1 MQNQMKG
8 LENFRE
14 KIKSDVGINRSIQ
27 GEGARK
33 AFVTTM
39 IGLIP
44 DEEADNVEP
53 VYLDERVGTRRVA
66 VDGYAYNN
74 SENTLLLVIAD
85 WNEFDETLLLTKT
98 DAEGYLKRLRNFFQ
112 LARKGKLQDPAA
124 DILEWSSPEY
134 GLAETI
140 EKECIERVR
149 LLLVTD
155 RRLSDKFKKVGSEP
169 IEGLPVDE
177 QVWGLERLY
186 EHFMSGREHE
196 PVVLDFSDAP
206 ISLTRSATGEG
217 FRSFLG
223 VMPATKLAAVYR
235 EHGGRLL
242 EGNVRSFLTLR
253 SIVNKSIRETILRS
267 PERFFIYNN
276 GIACTAKDLV
286 FNAKGQL
293 VQATD
298 FQIIN
303 GGQTTASLARAV
315 HSDKADLSAIQ
326 VALKLTEIDD
336 SLPEAEASELIRN
349 ISRWSNNQNKV
360 SGADFSA
367 NHPFHVQMEKF
378 AARLVA
384 PPAPGRLRGSYWFYE
399 RSRGS
404 YLQKQMFMTD
414 AEQKAFAAHSDKK
427 HVIKKEAFARARLLW
442 EQRPDIVS
450 KGATALFAYFM
461 QEIDEDWEKSRD
473 AGKYGED
480 YFKETVALIIMYD
493 DLRELVRAQN
503 WYDKG
508 YLANIVAY
516 GISVFSK
523 LFREQFKSPFRH
535 ELVWNVQSL
544 PKDMAD
550 VLLPVC
556 RKVKDCLTDPSRK
569 KENVTEW
576 AKLKACWDSVQE
588 SFDGY
593 RLPPEAAAWGRS
605 KEEVKERAR
614 QNRMDAGVESDV
626 EFMKKAMAYEHWKDA
641 LDFIKDHPGIV
652 TPGQRNS
659 VSKCSFIPQVVPTT
673 REIKVA
679 FKALDELRSEG
690 FRF

>member
-1 MQNQMKG
+1 MRNQMKG
-8 LENFRE
+8 LEEFRQ
-14 KIKSDVGINRSIQ
+14 KIQSDVGIARSTQ

-53 VYLDERVGTRRVA
+53 VYLDERVGNRRVA

-85 WNEFDETLLLTKT
+85 WNNFDEKLLLTKT
-98 DAEGYLKRLRNFFQ
+98 DAEGYLKRLRYFFQ
-112 LARKGKLQDPAA
+112 LARKGRLLDPAS

-169 IEGLPVDE
+169 IDGIAVDE
-177 QVWGLERLY
+177 QVWGPERLY
-186 EHFMSGREHE
+186 EHFMSGRAHE

-206 ISLTRSATGEG
+206 ISLTRSAEGDG

-223 VMPATKLAAVYR
+223 VMPAEKLAAVYR

-253 SIVNKSIRETILRS
+253 SSVNKSIRETILRS

-286 FNAKGQL
+286 FNARGQL
-293 VQATD
+293 VRATD

-315 HSDKADLSAIQ
+315 HNDKADLSAIQ

-378 AARLVA
+378 ADRLVA
-384 PPAPGRLRGSYWFYE
+384 PPAPGQLRGSYWFYE

-414 AEQKAFAAHSDKK
+414 AQQKAFAARSDKK
-427 HVIKKEAFARARLLW
+427 HVIKKEALARGRLLW
-442 EQRPDIVS
+442 EQHPDIVS
-450 KGATALFAYFM
+450 K
-461 QEIDEDWEKSRD
+461 
-473 AGKYGED
+473 
-480 YFKETVALIIMYD
+480 LIFS
-493 DLRELVRAQN
+493 
-503 WYDKG
+503 
-508 YLANIVAY
+508 
-516 GISVFSK
+516 IS
-523 LFREQFKSPFRH
+523 
-535 ELVWNVQSL
+535 
-544 PKDMAD
+544 
-550 VLLPVC
+550 
-556 RKVKDCLTDPSRK
+556 
-569 KENVTEW
+569 
-576 AKLKACWDSVQE
+576 
-588 SFDGY
+588 
-593 RLPPEAAAWGRS
+593 
-605 KEEVKERAR
+605 
-614 QNRMDAGVESDV
+614 
-626 EFMKKAMAYEHWKDA
+626 
-641 LDFIKDHPGIV
+641 
-652 TPGQRNS
+652 
-659 VSKCSFIPQVVPTT
+659 
-673 REIKVA
+673 
-679 FKALDELRSEG
+679 
-690 FRF
+690 

>member
-1 MQNQMKG
+1 MQKQQKG
-8 LENFRE
+8 FEDFRQQIHSNVAIE
-14 KIKSDVGINRSIQ
+14 RSVQ

-39 IGLIP
+39 MNLVP
-44 DEEADNVEP
+44 DEEAVNVEP
-53 VYLDERVGTRRVA
+53 VYVDERVGKWRVA
-66 VDGYAYNN
+66 VDGYAYND
-74 SENTLLLVIAD
+74 SEHTLLLVIAD
-85 WNEFDETLLLTKT
+85 WNNFDETLLLTKT
-98 DAEGYLKRLRNFFQ
+98 EAEGCLRRVKNFFQ

-124 DILEWSSPEY
+124 GILEWSSPEY

-140 EKECIERVR
+140 QNEVIERVR
-149 LLLVTD
+149 MLLITD
-155 RRLSDKFKKVGSEP
+155 RRLSDKFKRICSDS
-169 IEGLPVDE
+169 IEGVSVDE
-177 QVWGLERLY
+177 QVWGLDRLY
-186 EHFMSGREHE
+186 EHCMSGREHE
-196 PVVLDFSDAP
+196 PVVLDFSDTP

-217 FRSFLG
+217 FKSFLG
-223 VMPATKLAAVYR
+223 VMPATKLADIYR

-253 SIVNKSIRETILRS
+253 SSVNKSIRETILRS

-286 FNAKGQL
+286 FNERGQL

-315 HSDKADLSAIQ
+315 HNDKADLTAIQ
-326 VALKLTEIDD
+326 VALKLTEIDEGL
-336 SLPEAEASELIRN
+336 SEVEATELIRN

-367 NHPFHVQMEKF
+367 NHPFHVQIEKF
-378 AARLVA
+378 ADRMVA
-384 PPAPGRLRGSYWFYE
+384 PPAPGQLRGSYWFYE

-414 AEQKAFAAHSDKK
+414 GEQKAFTARSDKK
-427 HVIKKEAFARARLLW
+427 HVIKKEELARARLLW

-461 QEIDEDWEKSRD
+461 QEVDEDWEKSRD
-473 AGKYGED
+473 MGKYGED
-480 YFKETVALIIMYD
+480 YFKESVALIIMYN
-493 DLRELVRAQN
+493 DLRERVRTQD

-523 LFREQFKSPFRH
+523 LFQDQFKSRFKF
-535 ELVWNVQSL
+535 ELIWNIQSL
-544 PKDMAD
+544 PKDMTD
-550 VLLPVC
+550 VLLPIC
-556 RKVKDCLTDPSRK
+556 RQVKDCLTDPSRT

-576 AKLKACWDSVQE
+576 AKLKLCWERVMH
-588 SFDGY
+588 SFEGY
-593 RLPPEAAAWGRS
+593 SLPSEGAAWCRS
-605 KEEVKERAR
+605 EEEARERAR
-614 QNRMDAGVESDV
+614 QSRQEAAVESDV
-626 EFMKKAMAYEHWKDA
+626 EIMQKAMTYGHWGDA
-641 LDFIKDHPGIV
+641 LDFIKDHSGIV
-652 TPGQRNS
+652 TPGQRS
-659 VSKCSFIPQVVPTT
+659 AIAKCSVIPQTIPST
-673 REIKVA
+673 RELKIA
-679 FKALDELRSEG
+679 FKALEELRSEG

>member
-1 MQNQMKG
+1 MRNQMKG
-8 LENFRE
+8 LEEFLQ
-14 KIKSDVGINRSIQ
+14 KIQSDVGIARSTQ

-53 VYLDERVGTRRVA
+53 VYLDERVGNRRVA

-85 WNEFDETLLLTKT
+85 WNNFDETLLLTKT
-98 DAEGYLKRLRNFFQ
+98 DAEGYLKRLRYFFQ
-112 LARKGKLQDPAA
+112 LARKGRLQDPAA

-169 IEGLPVDE
+169 IDGIAVDE
-177 QVWGLERLY
+177 QVWGPERLY
-186 EHFMSGREHE
+186 EHFMSGRTHE

-206 ISLTRSATGEG
+206 ISLTRSAEGDG

-223 VMPATKLAAVYR
+223 VMPAEKLAAVYR

-253 SIVNKSIRETILRS
+253 SSVNKSIRETILRS

-286 FNAKGQL
+286 FNARGQL
-293 VQATD
+293 VRATD

-315 HSDKADLSAIQ
+315 HNDKADLSAIQ
-326 VALKLTEIDD
+326 VALKLTEIDE

-378 AARLVA
+378 ADRLVA
-384 PPAPGRLRGSYWFYE
+384 PPAPGQLRGSYWFYE

-414 AEQKAFAAHSDKK
+414 AQQKAFAARSDKK
-427 HVIKKEAFARARLLW
+427 HVIKKEALARGRLLW
-442 EQRPDIVS
+442 EQHPDIVS

-461 QEIDEDWEKSRD
+461 QEIDDDWEKSRD

-480 YFKETVALIIMYD
+480 YFKESVALIIMYD
-493 DLRELVRAQN
+493 DLRELVREQD
-503 WYDKG
+503 WYDRG

-523 LFREQFKSPFRH
+523 LFQTQFKSRFKH
-535 ELVWNVQSL
+535 ELIWNIQSL
-544 PKDMAD
+544 PKDMAE
-550 VLLPVC
+550 VLLPIC
-556 RKVKDCLTDPSRK
+556 RKVKDCLTDPSRT

-576 AKLKACWDSVQE
+576 AKLKACWERVQN
-588 SFDGY
+588 SFEGY
-593 RLPPEAAAWGRS
+593 RLPLEAAAWGRS
-605 KEEVKERAR
+605 KEETRERAR
-614 QNRMDAGVESDV
+614 QNRMDAEVEGDV
-626 EFMKKAMAYEHWKDA
+626 EIMMKAMAYGHWGDA
-641 LDFIKDHPGIV
+641 LDFIRDHPGIV
-652 TPGQRNS
+652 TPVQRS
-659 VSKCSFIPQVVPTT
+659 CISKCTVISKKAPAT
-673 REIKVA
+673 RELKTA
-679 FKALDELRSEG
+679 FRALDELRSEG